1 MLNFH
6 ELVCLQRFYWLLIK
20 WKPHTYHVHLC
31 NLRHWTRLTHLAHLT
46 HLTHLTR
53 LTRSTNLTRLTH
65 LTQCRLRFQRFKRRQ
80 RSRRRRRDVRLHLR
94 PKISVP
100 RFAVG
105 HHGGAAEYNPAPHG
119 HQWTGQLSY
128 LTVITPG
135 AKRYDAF
142 SAYLSLSK
150 ITSYRYEC

>member
-6 ELVCLQRFYWLLIK
+6 ELRLLQCFYWLPMK
-20 WKPHTYHVHLC
+20 WRPHTCHVHLC
-31 NLRHWTRLTHLAHLT
+31 NLRHWTRLTHLARSTNLT
-46 HLTHLTR
+46 HLTHLT
-53 LTRSTNLTRLTH
+53 
-65 LTQCRLRFQRFKRRQ
+65 QCLLRFQRFKRRQ

-119 HQWTGQLSY
+119 HQWPGQFCY
-128 LTVITPG
+128 LTVITPCV
-135 AKRYDAF
+135 KRYDAF
-142 SAYLSLSK
+142 SAHLSLSK
-150 ITSYRYEC
+150 ITFNSSPYGYECWGRDSE